1 MLPFS
6 LVVSLRDIHLPLS
19 LSARVFMMQSNG
31 EGLGALHVTSGLFAP
46 VNSARFSSKIV
57 YVKKMARPTI

>member
-6 LVVSLRDIHLPLS
+6 FAESLRDIHLSLS

-31 EGLGALHVTSGLFAP
+31 EGLGALHVTSGLLHL
-46 VNSARFSSKIV
+46 
-57 YVKKMARPTI
+57 